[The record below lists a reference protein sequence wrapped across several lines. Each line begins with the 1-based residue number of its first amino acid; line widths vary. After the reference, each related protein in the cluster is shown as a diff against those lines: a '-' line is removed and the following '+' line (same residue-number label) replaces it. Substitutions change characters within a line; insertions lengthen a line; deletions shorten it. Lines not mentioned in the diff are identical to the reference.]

1 MYNMT
6 KIATIL
12 NTVIVPNALG
22 ESTTIAEDLSNIS
35 TLGTAFAS
43 FSIDQ
48 LKSYMGDLFTGI
60 YYDFI
65 GSKEFREETYG
76 SYINAREFGGVMARV
91 RAKLIKAVDTPIAQL
106 ESYWDDP
113 SNAPDYNDGRYYGPA
128 WDNELWSSDISFA
141 IPFSVSVE
149 QFRKAFTNAEDT
161 MQIMAL
167 FDDTAHNSATHI
179 LHSRATTHKT
189 KPVQTAH

>member
-22 ESTTIAEDLSNIS
+22 ENTTIAEDLSNIS

-65 GSKEFREETYG
+65 GSKEFKEETYG

-91 RAKLIKAVDTPIAQL
+91 RAKLIKAVDDMVSDKEL
-106 ESYWDDP
+106 LKEYSK
-113 SNAPDYNDGRYYGPA
+113 NASGMAITDACERIYNIVK
-128 WDNELWSSDISFA
+128 DI
-141 IPFSVSVE
+141 V
-149 QFRKAFTNAEDT
+149 K
-161 MQIMAL
+161 
-167 FDDTAHNSATHI
+167 
-179 LHSRATTHKT
+179 
-189 KPVQTAH
+189 